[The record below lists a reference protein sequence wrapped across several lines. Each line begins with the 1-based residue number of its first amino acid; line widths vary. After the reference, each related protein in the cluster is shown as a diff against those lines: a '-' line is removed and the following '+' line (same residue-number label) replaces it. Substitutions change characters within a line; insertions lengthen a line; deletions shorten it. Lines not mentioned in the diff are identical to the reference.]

1 MSKWQQVN
9 DGHVKE
15 LPDKNKSIRK
25 VEHVSKLIFSV
36 KDLLSKCAIF
46 KTVKIIILYEVINYE
61 TRLARIPHYK
71 GF

>member
-9 DGHVKE
+9 GGHVRE
-15 LPDKNKSIRK
+15 LLDKNKSIRK
-25 VEHVSKLIFSV
+25 VEHVYKLIFSM
-36 KDLLSKCAIF
+36 KDLLFKRVIF

-61 TRLARIPHYK
+61 TGLARFPHYK